1 MDLVLIAAGGL
12 DDIGALGDPEA
23 GGDGGENLVPGGAA
37 AAAAGG
43 GARPGSMAAMRA
55 QVRNEMDKSV
65 STIQNAGQD
74 KRLADA
80 RKSMGGVVKGLP
92 MDMTSAMDD
101 LSSMGKRK
109 SMKIAARSSFRP

>member
-23 GGDGGENLVPGGAA
+23 GGDGGENLVPGAT
-37 AAAAGG
+37 AAAGG